1 MRPRNSLSVKK
12 MIALEWNTHT
22 ATVNCRSISY
32 AQENGQRCLKER
44 HKVQSSRRRVDNW
57 KSSNIFYSFD
67 LIWFRVFFFIYFLIV
82 VLPCL
87 VVETLVTGSNFPPVR
102 LRSATV
108 VRPVMDNS
116 QQTGR
121 KNGPYQKHKNTQ
133 KRIKSLLL
141 LKPVSSLPDM
151 CCVCGC
157 ITFQAADPFVCNSCC
172 CCCCCRQSPCFSIYL
187 GVVIIPKTFCVFLC
201 LTLGEPL
208 CLFFIF

>member
-1 MRPRNSLSVKK
+1 MKHTHSDCKLSFY
-12 MIALEWNTHT
+12 LLCTREWPEVFKG
-22 ATVNCRSISY
+22 AP
-32 AQENGQRCLKER
+32 Q
-44 HKVQSSRRRVDNW
+44 
-57 KSSNIFYSFD
+57 KSNHRAAELTIGKAPTFFIH
-67 LIWFRVFFFIYFLIV
+67 LIWFDSGSFFYIYFLIV

-172 CCCCCRQSPCFSIYL
+172 CCCCRQSPCFSIYL

>member
-1 MRPRNSLSVKK
+1 

-44 HKVQSSRRRVDNW
+44 HKSPIIAPQSW
-57 KSSNIFYSFD
+57 QLEKLQHLLF
-67 LIWFRVFFFIYFLIV
+67 IWFDSIQGLFFYIFSHRR
-82 VLPCL
+82 LPCL

-172 CCCCCRQSPCFSIYL
+172 CCCCRQSPCFSIYL